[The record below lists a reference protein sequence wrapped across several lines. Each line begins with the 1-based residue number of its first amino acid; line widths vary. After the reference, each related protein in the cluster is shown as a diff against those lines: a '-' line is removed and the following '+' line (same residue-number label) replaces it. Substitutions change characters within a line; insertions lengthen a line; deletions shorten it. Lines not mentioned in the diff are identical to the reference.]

1 MALDAT
7 EYVRI
12 RSPSET
18 KACTFLSDPSSTLRT
33 GAKIIWVWL
42 LYDDAEVAENQF
54 PGPFS
59 SCSANGRIR
68 PGYAADLV
76 VFDPD
81 QIEDNATYAAPLNPP
96 SGIAFVFV
104 NGVIALD
111 HGKTTD
117 KNAGRPITRM
127 N

>member
-1 MALDAT
+1 MFERHCQAKCVPNGPESHFGFGLHRQIC
-7 EYVRI
+7 ES
-12 RSPSET
+12 RSSLAAET
-18 KACTFLSDPSSTLRT
+18 FHLSHR
-33 GAKIIWVWL
+33 
-42 LYDDAEVAENQF
+42 
-54 PGPFS
+54 
-59 SCSANGRIR
+59 GRIR
-68 PGYAADLV
+68 PGYAADFV

>member
-1 MALDAT
+1 M
-7 EYVRI
+7 I
-12 RSPSET
+12 RAADVSAGRQEVVTPAPIMT
-18 KACTFLSDPSSTLRT
+18 MLVIAR
-33 GAKIIWVWL
+33 VWL

-59 SCSANGRIR
+59 SRSANGRIR
-68 PGYAADLV
+68 PGYAADFV

>member
-1 MALDAT
+1 VLTLEEALRKMTSLAA
-7 EYVRI
+7 
-12 RSPSET
+12 ET
-18 KACTFLSDPSSTLRT
+18 FHLNHR
-33 GAKIIWVWL
+33 
-42 LYDDAEVAENQF
+42 
-54 PGPFS
+54 
-59 SCSANGRIR
+59 GRIR